1 DASARGWRGGRPCSA
16 QAAHHCRRRALS
28 GLRAY
33 GSVAGWLGGQLA
45 FGIFGLV
52 LMSVVGV
59 ALLVARRRSATV
71 KFLLDGRDER
81 VRGIDVKAT
90 AFAGACVM
98 LVALGAFIVELA
110 RGEDAAQ
117 FAWLCAVGGLAYV
130 VALVFL
136 VVRR

>member
-1 DASARGWRGGRPCSA
+1 M
-16 QAAHHCRRRALS
+16 
-28 GLRAY
+28 
-33 GSVAGWLGGQLA
+33 AGWLGGQLA